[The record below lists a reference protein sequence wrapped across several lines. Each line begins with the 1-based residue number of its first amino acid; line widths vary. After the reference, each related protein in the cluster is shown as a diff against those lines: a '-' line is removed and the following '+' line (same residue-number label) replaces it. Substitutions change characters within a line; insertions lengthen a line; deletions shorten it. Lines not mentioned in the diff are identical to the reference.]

1 MGRIYRHCARQTP
14 PIKAAT
20 GLAAALEPEPV
31 SSERP
36 REKGQ
41 SDGDTDRK
49 EINESEEESPEI
61 EG

>member
-1 MGRIYRHCARQTP
+1 MTTLPAI
-14 PIKAAT
+14 
-20 GLAAALEPEPV
+20 

-49 EINESEEESPEI
+49 DINESEEESPEI